1 MAAQVKAIGA
11 CIQAFQDRR
20 RGFTDHRDA
29 VALLPGTTVQAL
41 YLQKRAGKNEGEMPY
56 QELLL
61 DSQDLYSGRVSSGFS
76 YRGQFCLVSKSR
88 NQEGE
93 VQSVNGFQYTMKN
106 MTRAGL

>member
-41 YLQKRAGKNEGEMPY
+41 YLQKCAGKNEGEMPY
-56 QELLL
+56 QELL
-61 DSQDLYSGRVSSGFS
+61 DSQDLYPGRVSSGFS
-76 YRGQFCLVSKSR
+76 YRGQFCLVSKPR
-88 NQEGE
+88 NRGP
-93 VQSVNGFQYTMKN
+93 G
-106 MTRAGL
+106 R